1 MLAGLKLNSE
11 FLRLKRN
18 RLTRIAVIFLCL
30 MPLLYSALY
39 LAAFWDPFNK
49 IDQVPVALVNSDKG
63 AKVEGKDLRAGDQVM
78 QGLEDNDQIHWIV
91 TDSEDAKKGV
101 ANGKYYFSLELPENF
116 SQAVGSPTS
125 ANPEKAHL
133 ISTYNDANGYLST
146 VIGQN
151 VMREVLNVV
160 GDKISAQA
168 VDKVLIGV
176 MNAGSGLE
184 RAAVGAGQLAN
195 GTGQLRDGS
204 KKLDSGAGQLK
215 DGLTKAKDGS
225 TKLRGGGD
233 QLEDGLGKLHDGSK
247 QLADGTGLLAT
258 RVGTASKQID
268 AQKGNLNKLSRATD
282 KLGADVRVLDGH
294 AQNLRTEASK
304 ASQNQAAQA
313 KNLRKQARDLRA
325 LRIPAATDAAVQLE
339 KIAYSLDTQ
348 GLGPQSVAKN
358 KIDEL
363 ARGSADANYQL
374 NNPNAPVRSGVNK
387 IAGLPAQFT
396 ELKNGVDQ
404 INGGA
409 IKLRDNLATAH
420 DGSIKLKDG
429 IHQLDDGNAKLLDGS
444 KKLKNGTSEA
454 VDGTKKLDDGA
465 NELHDKLTEGSKQV
479 PKWDS
484 GRRMQAAS
492 TIGGPVEMDSFNDSG
507 QQTFGGGLAPFFFS
521 LALYIGGII
530 VFVTLRPLQAR
541 TVNSGIHSWRAT
553 LAGYLPPFLIGVG
566 QALIMVAVTVWAVGL
581 KPDNLLGLFAFAVL
595 VSAVYMAI
603 NQMFIAIF
611 GPGPG
616 KVLALAFLMLQ
627 MVSSGGLYPVETQ
640 DSFYQWIH
648 PFNPMTYAV
657 NGFRQITYGFYDER
671 LPTAIGVLIII
682 GLGALLLTTIS
693 ARSQRTWTMKRLHP
707 PLPA

>member
-11 FLRLKRN
+11 FLRLKRS
-18 RLTRIAVIFLCL
+18 RLTRLAVIFLCL

-49 IDQVPVALVNSDKG
+49 VDQVPVALVNSDKG
-63 AKVEGKDLRAGDQVM
+63 ANVEGKELRAGDQVM
-78 QGLEDNDQIHWIV
+78 QGLQDNDQIHWIV

-116 SQAVGSPTS
+116 SEAVGSPTGD
-125 ANPEKAHL
+125 NPEKAHL

-168 VDKVLIGV
+168 VDKILVGV
-176 MNAGSGLE
+176 MDAGSGLE
-184 RAAVGAGQLAN
+184 RAAIGAGQLAN
-195 GTGQLRDGS
+195 GTGELRNGS
-204 KKLDSGAGQLK
+204 KKLDGGAGQLK

-233 QLEDGLGKLHDGSK
+233 QLEDGLGKLHDGSV
-247 QLADGTGLLAT
+247 QLADGTGQL
-258 RVGTASKQID
+258 ASKVGAASQKID
-268 AQKGNLNKLSRATD
+268 AQKGNLDKLSKSAD
-282 KLGADVRVLDGH
+282 KLGGDVKVLDTH
-294 AQNLRTEASK
+294 AQHLRSEASK
-304 ASQNQAAQA
+304 ASAHQTAQA

-325 LRIPAATDAAVQLE
+325 LNIPAANGVAAQLE
-339 KIAYSLDTQ
+339 GVARSLETQ
-348 GLGPQSVAKN
+348 GLGPQSAAKG

-363 ARGSADANYQL
+363 AQGSAKANYQL
-374 NNPNAPVRSGVNK
+374 NNPNSELRGGLNK
-387 IAGLPAQFT
+387 ITGLPAQFT
-396 ELKNGVDQ
+396 ELKNGVDK

-409 IKLRDNLATAH
+409 IKLRDNLQTAH
-420 DGSIKLKDG
+420 GGSVKLRDG
-429 IHQLDDGNAKLLDGS
+429 IHQLDDGNTKLLDGS
-444 KKLKNGTSEA
+444 KKLKDGTSQA

-465 NELHDKLTEGSKQV
+465 NQLHDKLTEGSKKV
-479 PKWDS
+479 PQWDPA
-484 GRRMQAAS
+484 RRMEAAS

-530 VFVTLRPLQAR
+530 VFVMLRPLQAR

-553 LAGYLPPFLIGVG
+553 LAGYLPSFLIGVG
-566 QALIMVAVTVWAVGL
+566 QALIMIAVTVWGVGL
-581 KPDNLLGLFAFAVL
+581 KPDSLLGLFAFSIL

-671 LPTAIGVLIII
+671 LPTAIIVLIVI

>member
-11 FLRLKRN
+11 FLRLKRS
-18 RLTRIAVIFLCL
+18 RLTRLAVIFLCL

-49 IDQVPVALVNSDKG
+49 VDQVPVALVNSDKG
-63 AKVEGKDLRAGDQVM
+63 ANVEGKELRAGDQVM
-78 QGLEDNDQIHWIV
+78 QGLQDNDQIHWIV

-116 SQAVGSPTS
+116 SEAVGSPTGD
-125 ANPEKAHL
+125 NPEKAHL

-168 VDKVLIGV
+168 VDKILVGV
-176 MNAGSGLE
+176 MDAGSGLE
-184 RAAVGAGQLAN
+184 RAAIGAGQLAN
-195 GTGQLRDGS
+195 GTGELRNGS
-204 KKLDSGAGQLK
+204 KKLDGGAGQLK

-233 QLEDGLGKLHDGSK
+233 QLEDGLGKLHDGSV
-247 QLADGTGLLAT
+247 QLADGTGQL
-258 RVGTASKQID
+258 ASKVGAASQKID
-268 AQKGNLNKLSRATD
+268 AQKGNLDKLSKSAD
-282 KLGADVRVLDGH
+282 KLGGDVKVLDTH
-294 AQNLRTEASK
+294 AQHLRSEASK
-304 ASQNQAAQA
+304 ASAHQTAQA

-325 LRIPAATDAAVQLE
+325 LNIPAANGVAAQLE
-339 KIAYSLDTQ
+339 GVARSLETQ
-348 GLGPQSVAKN
+348 GLGPQSAAKG

-363 ARGSADANYQL
+363 AQGSAKANYQL
-374 NNPNAPVRSGVNK
+374 NNPNSELRGGLNK
-387 IAGLPAQFT
+387 ITGLPAQFT
-396 ELKNGVDQ
+396 ELKNGVDK

-409 IKLRDNLATAH
+409 IKLRDNLQTAH
-420 DGSIKLKDG
+420 GGSVKLRDG
-429 IHQLDDGNAKLLDGS
+429 IHQLDDGNTKLLDGS
-444 KKLKNGTSEA
+444 KKLKDGTSQA

-465 NELHDKLTEGSKQV
+465 NQLHDKLTEGSKKV
-479 PKWDS
+479 PQWDPA
-484 GRRMQAAS
+484 RRMEAAS
-492 TIGGPVEMDSFNDSG
+492 TIGGPVELDSFNDSG

-530 VFVTLRPLQAR
+530 VFVMLRPLQAR

-553 LAGYLPPFLIGVG
+553 LAGYLPSFLIGVS
-566 QALIMVAVTVWAVGL
+566 QALIMIAVTVWGVGL
-581 KPDNLLGLFAFAVL
+581 KPDSLLGLFAFSIL

-671 LPTAIGVLIII
+671 LPTAIIVLIVI

>member
-11 FLRLKRN
+11 FLRLKRS
-18 RLTRIAVIFLCL
+18 RLTRLAVIFLCL

-49 IDQVPVALVNSDKG
+49 VDQVPVALVNSDKG
-63 AKVEGKDLRAGDQVM
+63 ANVEGKELRAGDQVM
-78 QGLEDNDQIHWIV
+78 QGLQDNDQIHWIV

-116 SQAVGSPTS
+116 SEAVGSPTGD
-125 ANPEKAHL
+125 NPEKAHL

-168 VDKVLIGV
+168 VDKILVGV
-176 MNAGSGLE
+176 MDAGSGLE
-184 RAAVGAGQLAN
+184 RAAIGAGQLAN
-195 GTGQLRDGS
+195 GTGELRNGS
-204 KKLDSGAGQLK
+204 KKLDGGAGQLK

-233 QLEDGLGKLHDGSK
+233 QLEDGLGKLHDGSV
-247 QLADGTGLLAT
+247 QLADGTGQL
-258 RVGTASKQID
+258 ASKVGAASQKID
-268 AQKGNLNKLSRATD
+268 AQKGNLDKLSKSAD
-282 KLGADVRVLDGH
+282 KLGGDVKVLDTH
-294 AQNLRTEASK
+294 AQHLRSEASK
-304 ASQNQAAQA
+304 ASAHQTAQA

-325 LRIPAATDAAVQLE
+325 LNIPAANDVAAQLE
-339 KIAYSLDTQ
+339 GVARSLETQ
-348 GLGPQSVAKN
+348 GLGPQSAAKG

-363 ARGSADANYQL
+363 AQGSAKANYQL
-374 NNPNAPVRSGVNK
+374 NNPNSELRGGLNK
-387 IAGLPAQFT
+387 ITGLPAQFT
-396 ELKNGVDQ
+396 ELKNGVDK

-409 IKLRDNLATAH
+409 IKLRDNLQTAH
-420 DGSIKLKDG
+420 GGSVKLRDG
-429 IHQLDDGNAKLLDGS
+429 IHQLDDGNTKLLDGS
-444 KKLKNGTSEA
+444 KKLKDGTSQA

-465 NELHDKLTEGSKQV
+465 NQLHDKLTEGSKKV
-479 PKWDS
+479 PQWDPA
-484 GRRMQAAS
+484 RRMEAAS

-530 VFVTLRPLQAR
+530 VFVMLRPLQAR

-553 LAGYLPPFLIGVG
+553 LAGYLPSFLIGVG
-566 QALIMVAVTVWAVGL
+566 QALIMIAVTVWGVGL
-581 KPDNLLGLFAFAVL
+581 KPDSLLGLFAFSIL

-671 LPTAIGVLIII
+671 LPTAIIVLIVI

>member
-18 RLTRIAVIFLCL
+18 RLTRVAVIFLCL

-63 AKVEGKDLRAGDQVM
+63 TKVQGKELRAGDQVM
-78 QGLEDNDQIHWIV
+78 QGLEDNDRIHWIV
-91 TDSEDAKKGV
+91 TDAEDAQKGV

-160 GDKISAQA
+160 SDKISAQA
-168 VDKVLIGV
+168 VDKVLVGV
-176 MNAGSGLE
+176 MDAGSGLE
-184 RAAVGAGQLAN
+184 RAAIGAGQLAN
-195 GTGQLRDGS
+195 G
-204 KKLDSGAGQLK
+204 AGQLK
-215 DGLTKAKDGS
+215 DGSQKLNDGAGQLQDGLGKAKDGS
-225 TKLRGGGD
+225 SKLRDGSV
-233 QLEDGLGKLHDGSK
+233 QLEDGLSKLSNGSR
-247 QLADGTGLLAT
+247 QLTDGTGQLAS
-258 RVGTASKQID
+258 RVGEASKQID
-268 AQKGNLNKLSRATD
+268 AQKGNLDKLAQATD
-282 KLGADVRVLDGH
+282 TLGTDVKVLDGH
-294 AQNLRTEASK
+294 AQTLRAEASK

-313 KNLRKQARDLRA
+313 RNLRKQAQDLRA
-325 LRIPAATDAAVQLE
+325 LNIPAATQAAVQLDNVARGLE
-339 KIAYSLDTQ
+339 TQ
-348 GLGPQSVAKN
+348 GLGPQSVVKN

-363 ARGSADANYQL
+363 ADGSANANYQL

-396 ELKNGVDQ
+396 QLKNGVDQ
-404 INGGA
+404 INDGA
-409 IKLRDNLATAH
+409 IKLRDNLGTAH
-420 DGSIKLKDG
+420 DGSVKLRDG
-429 IHQLDDGNAKLLDGS
+429 IRELDDGNVKLLDGANR
-444 KKLKNGTSEA
+444 LKDGTSQA

-465 NELHDKLTEGSKQV
+465 NQLHDKLTEGSQQV

-492 TIGGPVEMDSFNDSG
+492 TIGGPVELDSFNDSG

-541 TVNSGIHSWRAT
+541 TVNSGVHAWRAT
-553 LAGYLPPFLIGVG
+553 LAGYLPAFLIGMG

-581 KPDNLLGLFAFAVL
+581 KPDNLLGLFGFAML

-611 GPGPG
+611 GSGPG

-640 DSFYQWIH
+640 DKFYQWIH

-671 LPTAIGVLIII
+671 LITAIVLLTFI

-693 ARSQRTWTMKRLHP
+693 ARRQRTWTMKRLHP

>member
-11 FLRLKRN
+11 FLRLKRS
-18 RLTRIAVIFLCL
+18 RLTRLAVIFLCL

-49 IDQVPVALVNSDKG
+49 VDQVPVALVNSDKG
-63 AKVEGKDLRAGDQVM
+63 ANVEGKELRAGDQVM
-78 QGLEDNDQIHWIV
+78 QGLQDNDQIHWIV

-116 SQAVGSPTS
+116 SEAVGSPTS
-125 ANPEKAHL
+125 DNPEKAHL

-160 GDKISAQA
+160 GDKISSQA
-168 VDKVLIGV
+168 VDKILVGV
-176 MNAGSGLE
+176 MDAGSGLE
-184 RAAVGAGQLAN
+184 RAAIGAGQLAN
-195 GTGQLRDGS
+195 GTGELRNGS
-204 KKLDSGAGQLK
+204 TKLDGGAGQLK

-233 QLEDGLGKLHDGSK
+233 QLEDGLSKLHDGSV
-247 QLADGTGLLAT
+247 QLADGTGQLAT
-258 RVGTASKQID
+258 RVGAASQKID
-268 AQKGNLNKLSRATD
+268 AQKGNLDKLSKSAD
-282 KLGADVRVLDGH
+282 KLGGDVKVLDTH
-294 AQNLRTEASK
+294 AQHLKSEASK
-304 ASQNQAAQA
+304 ASVHQAAQA

-325 LRIPAATDAAVQLE
+325 LNIPAANGVAAQLE
-339 KIAYSLDTQ
+339 GVARSLETQ
-348 GLGPQSVAKN
+348 GLGPQSAAKG
-358 KIDEL
+358 KIDQL
-363 ARGSADANYQL
+363 AQGSAKANYQL
-374 NNPNAPVRSGVNK
+374 NNPNSELRGGLNK
-387 IAGLPAQFT
+387 ITGLPAQFT
-396 ELKNGVDQ
+396 ELKNGVNK

-409 IKLRDNLATAH
+409 IKLRDNLQTAH
-420 DGSIKLKDG
+420 GGSVKLRDG
-429 IHQLDDGNAKLLDGS
+429 IHQLDDGNTKLLDGS
-444 KKLKNGTSEA
+444 KKLKDGTSKA

-465 NELHDKLTEGSKQV
+465 NQLHDKLTEGSKKV
-479 PKWDS
+479 PQWDPA
-484 GRRMQAAS
+484 RRMEAAS

-530 VFVTLRPLQAR
+530 VFVMLRPLQAR

-553 LAGYLPPFLIGVG
+553 LAGYLPSFLIGVS
-566 QALIMVAVTVWAVGL
+566 QALIMIAVTVWGVGL
-581 KPDNLLGLFAFAVL
+581 KPDSLLGLFAFSIL

-671 LPTAIGVLIII
+671 LPTAIIVLIVI

>member
-11 FLRLKRN
+11 FLRLKRS
-18 RLTRIAVIFLCL
+18 RLTRLAVIFLCL

-49 IDQVPVALVNSDKG
+49 VDQVPVALVNSDKG
-63 AKVEGKDLRAGDQVM
+63 ANVEGKELRAGDQVM
-78 QGLEDNDQIHWIV
+78 QGLQDNDQIHWIV

-116 SQAVGSPTS
+116 SEAVGSPTGD
-125 ANPEKAHL
+125 NPEKAHL

-168 VDKVLIGV
+168 VDKILVGV
-176 MNAGSGLE
+176 MDAGSGLE
-184 RAAVGAGQLAN
+184 RAAIGAGQLAN
-195 GTGQLRDGS
+195 GTGELRNGS
-204 KKLDSGAGQLK
+204 KKLDGGAGQLK

-233 QLEDGLGKLHDGSK
+233 QLEDGLGKLHDGSV
-247 QLADGTGLLAT
+247 QLADGTGQL
-258 RVGTASKQID
+258 ASKVGAASQKID
-268 AQKGNLNKLSRATD
+268 AQKGNLDKLSKSAD
-282 KLGADVRVLDGH
+282 KLGGDVRVLDTH
-294 AQNLRTEASK
+294 AQRLRSEASK
-304 ASQNQAAQA
+304 ASAHQTAQA

-325 LRIPAATDAAVQLE
+325 LNIPAANGVAAQLE
-339 KIAYSLDTQ
+339 GVARSLETQ
-348 GLGPQSVAKN
+348 GLGPQSAAKG

-363 ARGSADANYQL
+363 AQGSAKANYQL
-374 NNPNAPVRSGVNK
+374 NNPNSELRGGLNK
-387 IAGLPAQFT
+387 ITGLPAQFT
-396 ELKNGVDQ
+396 ELKNGVDK

-409 IKLRDNLATAH
+409 IKLRDNLQTAH
-420 DGSIKLKDG
+420 GGSVKLRDG
-429 IHQLDDGNAKLLDGS
+429 IHQLDDGNTKLLDGS
-444 KKLKNGTSEA
+444 KKLKDGTSQA

-465 NELHDKLTEGSKQV
+465 NQLHDKLTEGSKKV
-479 PKWDS
+479 PQWDPA
-484 GRRMQAAS
+484 RRMEAAS

-530 VFVTLRPLQAR
+530 VFVMLRPLQAR

-553 LAGYLPPFLIGVG
+553 LAGYLPSFLIGVG
-566 QALIMVAVTVWAVGL
+566 QALIMIAVTVWGVGL
-581 KPDNLLGLFAFAVL
+581 KPDSLLGLFAFSIL

-671 LPTAIGVLIII
+671 LPTAIIVLIVI

>member
-11 FLRLKRN
+11 FLRLKRS
-18 RLTRIAVIFLCL
+18 RLTRLAVIFLCL

-49 IDQVPVALVNSDKG
+49 VDQVPVALVNSDKG
-63 AKVEGKDLRAGDQVM
+63 ANVEGKELRAGDQVM
-78 QGLEDNDQIHWIV
+78 QGLQDNDQIHWIV

-116 SQAVGSPTS
+116 SEAVGSPTGD
-125 ANPEKAHL
+125 NPEKAHL

-168 VDKVLIGV
+168 VDKILVGV
-176 MNAGSGLE
+176 MDAGSGLE
-184 RAAVGAGQLAN
+184 RAAIGAGQLAN
-195 GTGQLRDGS
+195 GTGELRNGS
-204 KKLDSGAGQLK
+204 KKLDGGAGQLK

-233 QLEDGLGKLHDGSK
+233 QLEDGLGKLHDGSV
-247 QLADGTGLLAT
+247 QLADGTGQLAT
-258 RVGTASKQID
+258 KVGAASQKIN
-268 AQKGNLNKLSRATD
+268 AQKGNLDKLSKSAD
-282 KLGADVRVLDGH
+282 KLGGDVKVLDTH
-294 AQNLRTEASK
+294 AQHLRSEASK
-304 ASQNQAAQA
+304 ASAHQTAQA

-325 LRIPAATDAAVQLE
+325 LNIPAANDVAAQLE
-339 KIAYSLDTQ
+339 GVARSLETQ
-348 GLGPQSVAKN
+348 GLGPQSAAKG

-363 ARGSADANYQL
+363 AQGSAKANYQL
-374 NNPNAPVRSGVNK
+374 NNPNSELRGGLNK
-387 IAGLPAQFT
+387 ITGLPAQFT
-396 ELKNGVDQ
+396 ELKNGVDK

-409 IKLRDNLATAH
+409 IKLRDNLQTAH
-420 DGSIKLKDG
+420 GGSVKLRDG
-429 IHQLDDGNAKLLDGS
+429 IHQLDDGNTKLLDGS
-444 KKLKNGTSEA
+444 KKLKDGTSQA

-465 NELHDKLTEGSKQV
+465 NQLHDKLTEGSKKV
-479 PKWDS
+479 PQWDPA
-484 GRRMQAAS
+484 RRMEAAS

-530 VFVTLRPLQAR
+530 VFVMLRPLQAR

-553 LAGYLPPFLIGVG
+553 LAGYLPSFLIGVG
-566 QALIMVAVTVWAVGL
+566 QALIMIAVTVWGVGL
-581 KPDNLLGLFAFAVL
+581 KPDSLLGLFAFSIL

-671 LPTAIGVLIII
+671 LPTAIIVLIVI

>member
-11 FLRLKRN
+11 FLRLKRS
-18 RLTRIAVIFLCL
+18 RLTRLAVIFLCL

-49 IDQVPVALVNSDKG
+49 VDQVPVALVNSDKG
-63 AKVEGKDLRAGDQVM
+63 ANVEGKELRAGDQVM
-78 QGLEDNDQIHWIV
+78 QGLQDNDQIHWIV

-116 SQAVGSPTS
+116 SEAVGSPTGN
-125 ANPEKAHL
+125 NPEKAHL

-168 VDKVLIGV
+168 VDKILVGV
-176 MNAGSGLE
+176 MDAGSGLE
-184 RAAVGAGQLAN
+184 RAAIGAGQLAN
-195 GTGQLRDGS
+195 GTGELRNGS
-204 KKLDSGAGQLK
+204 KKLDGGAGQLK

-233 QLEDGLGKLHDGSK
+233 QLEDGLGKLHDGSV
-247 QLADGTGLLAT
+247 QLADGTGQLAT
-258 RVGTASKQID
+258 KVGAASQKID
-268 AQKGNLNKLSRATD
+268 AQKGNLDKLSKSAD
-282 KLGADVRVLDGH
+282 KLGGDVKVLDTH
-294 AQNLRTEASK
+294 AQHLRSEASK
-304 ASQNQAAQA
+304 ASAHQTAQA

-325 LRIPAATDAAVQLE
+325 LNIPAANDVAAQLE
-339 KIAYSLDTQ
+339 GVARSLETQ
-348 GLGPQSVAKN
+348 GLGPQSAARG

-363 ARGSADANYQL
+363 AQGSAKANYQL
-374 NNPNAPVRSGVNK
+374 NNPNSELRGGLNK
-387 IAGLPAQFT
+387 ITGLPAQFT
-396 ELKNGVDQ
+396 ELKNGVDK

-409 IKLRDNLATAH
+409 IKLRDNLQTAH
-420 DGSIKLKDG
+420 GGSVKLRDG
-429 IHQLDDGNAKLLDGS
+429 IHQLDDGNTKLLDGS
-444 KKLKNGTSEA
+444 KKLKDGTSQA

-465 NELHDKLTEGSKQV
+465 NQLHDKLTEGSKKV
-479 PKWDS
+479 PQWDPA
-484 GRRMQAAS
+484 RRMEAAS

-530 VFVTLRPLQAR
+530 VFVMLRPLQAR

-553 LAGYLPPFLIGVG
+553 LAGYLPSFLIGVG
-566 QALIMVAVTVWAVGL
+566 QALIMIAVTVWGVGL
-581 KPDNLLGLFAFAVL
+581 KPDSLLGLFAFSIL

-671 LPTAIGVLIII
+671 LPTAIIVLIVI

>member
-11 FLRLKRN
+11 FLRLKRS
-18 RLTRIAVIFLCL
+18 RLTRLAVIFLCL

-49 IDQVPVALVNSDKG
+49 VDQVPVALVNSDKG
-63 AKVEGKDLRAGDQVM
+63 ANVEGKELRAGDQVM
-78 QGLEDNDQIHWIV
+78 QGLQDNDQIHWIV

-116 SQAVGSPTS
+116 SEAVGSPTGD
-125 ANPEKAHL
+125 NPEKAHL

-168 VDKVLIGV
+168 VDKILVGV
-176 MNAGSGLE
+176 MDAGSGLE
-184 RAAVGAGQLAN
+184 RAAIGAGQLAN
-195 GTGQLRDGS
+195 GTGELRNGS
-204 KKLDSGAGQLK
+204 KKLDGGAGQLK

-233 QLEDGLGKLHDGSK
+233 QLEDGLGKLHDGSV
-247 QLADGTGLLAT
+247 QLADGTGQLAT
-258 RVGTASKQID
+258 KVGAASQKID
-268 AQKGNLNKLSRATD
+268 AQKGNLDKLSKSAD
-282 KLGADVRVLDGH
+282 KLGGDVRVLDTH
-294 AQNLRTEASK
+294 AQRLRSEASK
-304 ASQNQAAQA
+304 ASAHQTAQA

-325 LRIPAATDAAVQLE
+325 LNIPAANGVAAQLE
-339 KIAYSLDTQ
+339 GVARSLETQ
-348 GLGPQSVAKN
+348 GLGPQSAAKG

-363 ARGSADANYQL
+363 AQGSAKANYQL
-374 NNPNAPVRSGVNK
+374 NNPNSELRGGLNK
-387 IAGLPAQFT
+387 ITGLPAQFT
-396 ELKNGVDQ
+396 ELKNGVDK

-409 IKLRDNLATAH
+409 IKLRDNLQTAH
-420 DGSIKLKDG
+420 GGSVKLRDG
-429 IHQLDDGNAKLLDGS
+429 IHQLDDGNTKLLDGS
-444 KKLKNGTSEA
+444 KKLKDGTSQA

-465 NELHDKLTEGSKQV
+465 NQLHDKLTEGSKKV
-479 PKWDS
+479 PQWDPA
-484 GRRMQAAS
+484 RRMEAAS

-530 VFVTLRPLQAR
+530 VFVMLRPLQAR

-553 LAGYLPPFLIGVG
+553 LAGYLPSFLIGVS
-566 QALIMVAVTVWAVGL
+566 QALIMIAVTVWGVGL
-581 KPDNLLGLFAFAVL
+581 KPDSLLGLFAFSIL

-671 LPTAIGVLIII
+671 LPTAIIVLIVI

>member
-11 FLRLKRN
+11 FLRLKRS
-18 RLTRIAVIFLCL
+18 RLTRLAVIFLCL

-49 IDQVPVALVNSDKG
+49 VDQVPVALVNSDKG
-63 AKVEGKDLRAGDQVM
+63 ANVEGKELRAGDQVM
-78 QGLEDNDQIHWIV
+78 QGLQDNDQIHWIV

-116 SQAVGSPTS
+116 SEAVGSPTGD
-125 ANPEKAHL
+125 NPEKAHL

-168 VDKVLIGV
+168 VDKILVGV
-176 MNAGSGLE
+176 MDAGSGLE
-184 RAAVGAGQLAN
+184 RAAIGAGQLAN
-195 GTGQLRDGS
+195 GTGELRNGS
-204 KKLDSGAGQLK
+204 KKLDGGAGQLK

-233 QLEDGLGKLHDGSK
+233 QLEDGLGKLHDGSV
-247 QLADGTGLLAT
+247 QLADGTGQLAT
-258 RVGTASKQID
+258 KVGAASQKID
-268 AQKGNLNKLSRATD
+268 AQKGNLDKLSKSAD
-282 KLGADVRVLDGH
+282 KLGGDVRVLDTH
-294 AQNLRTEASK
+294 AQRLRSEASK
-304 ASQNQAAQA
+304 ASAHQTAQA

-325 LRIPAATDAAVQLE
+325 LNIPAANGVAAQLE
-339 KIAYSLDTQ
+339 GVARSLETQ
-348 GLGPQSVAKN
+348 GLGPQSAAKG

-363 ARGSADANYQL
+363 AQGSAKANYQL
-374 NNPNAPVRSGVNK
+374 NNPNSELRGGLNK
-387 IAGLPAQFT
+387 ITGLPAQFT
-396 ELKNGVDQ
+396 ELKNGVDK

-409 IKLRDNLATAH
+409 IKLRDNLQTAH
-420 DGSIKLKDG
+420 GGSVKLRDG
-429 IHQLDDGNAKLLDGS
+429 IHQLDDGNTKLLDGS
-444 KKLKNGTSEA
+444 KKLKDGTSQA

-465 NELHDKLTEGSKQV
+465 NQLHDKLTEGSKKV
-479 PKWDS
+479 PQWDPA
-484 GRRMQAAS
+484 RRMEAAS

-530 VFVTLRPLQAR
+530 VFVMLRPLQAR

-553 LAGYLPPFLIGVG
+553 LAGYLPSFLIGVS
-566 QALIMVAVTVWAVGL
+566 QALIMIAVTVWGVGL
-581 KPDNLLGLFAFAVL
+581 KPDSLLGLFAFSIL

-671 LPTAIGVLIII
+671 LPTAISVLIVI